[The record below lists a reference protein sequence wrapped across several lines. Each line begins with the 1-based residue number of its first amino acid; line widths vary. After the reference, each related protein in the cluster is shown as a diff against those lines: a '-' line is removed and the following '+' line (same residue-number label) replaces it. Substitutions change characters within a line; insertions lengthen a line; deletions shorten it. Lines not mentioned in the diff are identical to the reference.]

1 MKVRSFCD
9 FLPTPKL
16 EIKDNGIAEGVA
28 KIARVGVQKYFVD
41 GTWVGVLRDEEEVK
55 ATASFFNNLPLTL
68 NHPDT
73 GEVNINNRERLIK
86 GWGAQCDFSDGWL
99 TTKVHLFAEDA
110 IAASQTS
117 HQEFSNGYKGQL
129 VEEQGEWVDT
139 FGVMG
144 EVGARHPYQY
154 KQKIIAG
161 NHIALVPTGTARAG
175 AKATFVDSILPDGVI
190 MDEVK
195 FKDSGAMKNIVSYV
209 ENMAKE
215 CGYSDFIEEDG
226 FSVPKSMDDMM
237 SMYKDMYT
245 KKAKDAI
252 TDSTDWVRVEALKAS
267 ENKARE
273 LETKISLQAVK
284 LQEMQETLANYTND
298 SYIVDKFTARCNAYK
313 QVAPYV
319 AQEFDPTLSDV
330 DWYKKALRAKQILTD
345 NMSEDEIKS
354 GFNILIQLFKPE
366 TQASPKPVMDNLAEL
381 RAAKETSK
389 VGVVSLPQHRAI
401 KTIV

>member
-1 MKVRSFCD
+1 MEIRSFCD
-9 FLPTPKL
+9 FLPSPKL
-16 EIKDNGIAEGVA
+16 EIKDNGIAEALA
-28 KIARVGVQKYFVD
+28 KIARVGVQKYFID
-41 GTWVGVLRDEEEVK
+41 GVWVNVLRDEEDVK

-73 GEVNINNRERLIK
+73 GEVTINNREKLIK
-86 GWGAQCDFSDGWL
+86 GWGTQCDFSDGWL
-99 TTKVHLFAEDA
+99 TTKIHLFAEDA
-110 IAASQTS
+110 IIASQTS

-144 EVGARHPYQY
+144 EVGARHPYQF

-161 NHIALVPTGTARAG
+161 NHIALVPNGTARAG
-175 AKATFVDSILPDGVI
+175 ANATFVDSILPDGVI

-195 FKDSGAMKNIVSYV
+195 TKDSAMKNIVSHISD
-209 ENMAKE
+209 MAKE

-226 FSVPKSMDDMM
+226 FSVPKSMADMV
-237 SMYKDMYT
+237 SMYKDMCMG
-245 KKAKDAI
+245 KAKNAV

-273 LETKISLQAVK
+273 LETKISLQSVK

-330 DWYKKALRAKQILTD
+330 DWYKKALSSKQILTD

-354 GFNILIQLFKPE
+354 GFNILLQLFKPE
-366 TQASPKPVMDNLAEL
+366 AQTASKPVVDNLAEL
-381 RAAKETSK
+381 RAAKEAPK
-389 VGVVSLPQHRAI
+389 VGGVSLPQHRAI